1 VVETHPIVE
10 PLRKWLAE
18 NERSLDSTTLGE
30 PRRFNQYL
38 ENRIREAYQAGW
50 DAHERHSSGKGASG
64 E

>member
-1 VVETHPIVE
+1 MANTHPIVE
-10 PLRKWLAE
+10 PLRKWLSE

-50 DAHERHSSGKGASG
+50 DAHERHSLGKSDGR
-64 E
+64 